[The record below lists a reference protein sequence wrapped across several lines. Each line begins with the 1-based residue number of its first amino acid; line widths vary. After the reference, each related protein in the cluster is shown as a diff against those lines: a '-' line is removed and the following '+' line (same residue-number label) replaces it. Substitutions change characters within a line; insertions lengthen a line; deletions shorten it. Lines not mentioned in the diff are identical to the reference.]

1 MYRARFT
8 RSPVLSCFVPKVAFT
23 LPSSRAGFCLGLA
36 VLLVMLGS
44 ESLQNAVAEG
54 DTRTISLHHMH
65 TGEDLTITYKR
76 NGRYD
81 DAALEKL
88 NWELRD
94 WRRGESTKMDPRLID
109 LVWEVHRDLGAT
121 KPVEIVCGYRSP
133 QTNAMLRSR
142 SSGVAKFSQH
152 TLGKA
157 MDFYIPGVPLADLR
171 AAGLRLARGGVGF
184 YPTSGSPFVHL
195 DVGGIRYWPRMS
207 HDELAR
213 IFPDGKTVY
222 IPSDGRPLRNYELA
236 LAEIHRR
243 STEKSGGTVLA
254 KLFGLNQS
262 RDDDEGEETGSP
274 AASRSSVFKPA
285 VTPAAAERGKTE
297 TPAAALARTKPA
309 SSYQVASADAS
320 TALPA
325 SAPEPASAAVTPTP
339 QTAPQ
344 QGEAAAVPAA
354 TATADVV
361 ASLTPNQII
370 EQRGYWQSLPD
381 EVGALVPQQ
390 ATAKQR
396 LTRRIATAA
405 SAAAAAMQRA
415 ISVRRAYADGAPPE
429 PEATASIA
437 LSRDDGAPAQLA
449 LAYAAQPE
457 ATSPKTPA
465 ATTIAT
471 KKAPRAANGV
481 TKSAAATRDAADDND
496 QPAEPWLHSMMVAPD
511 AQAYLTTTRL
521 GPPNFSNLSPLMQKP
536 QSVVVTT
543 FGADPRL
550 GVSADSFSGSAIVF
564 AATMSFSRTASLQ

>member
-1 MYRARFT
+1 
-8 RSPVLSCFVPKVAFT
+8 
-23 LPSSRAGFCLGLA
+23 
-36 VLLVMLGS
+36 MLGS

-94 WRRGESTKMDPRLID
+94 WRRSESIKMDPRLID

-121 KPVEIVCGYRSP
+121 KPIQIVCGYRSP

-142 SSGVAKFSQH
+142 SSGVAQFSQH

-157 MDFYIPGVPLADLR
+157 MDFYIPGVALADLR
-171 AAGLRLARGGVGF
+171 AAGLRFARGGVGF

-236 LAEIHRR
+236 LAEIRR
-243 STEKSGGTVLA
+243 RDTEKSSGTVLA
-254 KLFGLNQS
+254 KLFGLNQNS
-262 RDDDEGEETGSP
+262 NDDDGEETSDPVPG
-274 AASRSSVFKPA
+274 RSSVFKPA
-285 VTPAAAERGKTE
+285 APAAATERGKTE
-297 TPAAALARTKPA
+297 TKTETPVAVLARTKPSA
-309 SSYQVASADAS
+309 SYQVASAEAS
-320 TALPA
+320 TPMPFV
-325 SAPEPASAAVTPTP
+325 APEPVSAAVALTP
-339 QTAPQ
+339 QTPPQ
-344 QGEAAAVPAA
+344 GGEAAVVPAA
-354 TATADVV
+354 GATTLVA

-370 EQRGYWQSLPD
+370 EQRGYWQGLAD
-381 EVGALVPQQ
+381 DVDALTPQP

-396 LTRRIATAA
+396 LTKRIANAA
-405 SAAAAAMQRA
+405 SAAAAAVQRA

-429 PEATASIA
+429 LDATASIP
-437 LSRDDGAPAQLA
+437 LSRDDRVPAELA

-457 ATSPKTPA
+457 PASSKTAA
-465 ATTIAT
+465 ATTIVT
-471 KKAPRAANGV
+471 KKAPRANSGA
-481 TKSAAATRDAADDND
+481 TKTAAVAREAADNND

-511 AQAYLTTTRL
+511 AQAFLTATRL
-521 GPPNFSNLSPLMQKP
+521 GPPNFSNLMPLMQKP
-536 QSVVVTT
+536 KSVVVTT

-550 GVSADSFSGSAIVF
+550 GVSADNFSGSAIVF
-564 AATMSFSRTASLQ
+564 AATMSFSHTASVQ